1 MLRRLL
7 VERRDIRLSNGI
19 EISTP
24 LVIPSL
30 STRNVGRLDQEGSD
44 GKSEPPVS
52 YASGVLETL
61 GNHIDE
67 ALLVSAY
74 DLHYRSLHESDR
86 LLNGESPTCFH
97 HPNLLMLDSG
107 LYETRERVGYDDG
120 YEQPKAWSPEMY
132 FELLA
137 QLPDDFPGAI
147 VNYDLNADQLSD
159 PKEMS
164 YGAQIARAREFF
176 AAHSGPASVCLLK
189 PEHSGGFIDCTQLSS
204 VAAELKEF
212 DIVAITEKEL
222 GNTLRQRFDQLAD
235 LHRLLK
241 DRGVRAPI
249 HVFGGLDPSLTPI
262 YVACG
267 AEIVDG
273 VGWLRYSYSDED
285 TATYIESRPL
295 LTHDLD
301 SRVPIR
307 LFKTLS
313 DNLTYLRSMK
323 RRLELLLDTGN
334 WRGFSERHGEALEG
348 VVAQVLS
355 NQEVK

>member
-1 MLRRLL
+1 MLA
-7 VERRDIRLSNGI
+7 ERRTIRLSNGI

-30 STRNVGRLDQEGSD
+30 STRNVGRLDQEGID
-44 GKSEPPVS
+44 GESQPPVS

-74 DLHYRSLHESDR
+74 DLHYRALHESDR
-86 LLNGESPTCFH
+86 LLKGEAPTCFH

-120 YEQPKAWSPEMY
+120 YEQPKDWSPEMY
-132 FELLA
+132 SELLA
-137 QLPDDFPGAI
+137 QLPAEFPGAI

-164 YGAQIARAREFF
+164 YGAQLDRAREFF
-176 AAHSGPASVCLLK
+176 AAHDGPASVCLLK
-189 PEHSGGFIDCTQLSS
+189 PERQGRFIDCSQLAS
-204 VAAELKEF
+204 VAADLKEF

-222 GNTLRQRFDQLAD
+222 GDTLRQRFDQLAK

-241 DRGVRAPI
+241 ERGIQAPI

-273 VGWLRYSYSDED
+273 VGWLRYSYSDSD

-295 LTHDLD
+295 LKLDLD

-307 LFKTLS
+307 LFRTLS
-313 DNLTYLRSMK
+313 DNLTYLQSMK
-323 RRLELLLDTGN
+323 RRLELLIDTGN
-334 WRGFSERHGEALEG
+334 WGGFSERHGEALKG